1 MPLIFIVCVFGG
13 CINKNAKGT
22 EDSVTEPVATIVNLS
37 PFGLTMDAKRDLYV
51 ADMNASLIRKITPS
65 GLVTI
70 LKDSTSTKAGWDYR
84 PRGIAVDVEGNV
96 FGADETNNIIKRI
109 TPSGLVTTLAGSGK
123 EGSADG
129 KGLLASFN
137 SPRGI
142 AVDEKGN
149 IYVADSG
156 NNLVRKITPSGL
168 VTTFAGSGKQGSS
181 NGQGILASFN
191 SPSGIAVDEK
201 GNIYVADS
209 GNNLVRKITPSG
221 LVTTLAG
228 SGKEGSANGQDVLA
242 SFNFPIPI
250 AVDAA
255 GNVFVADELNQLIRK
270 ITPSGLVTTLAGSGK
285 EGSANGQGILASF
298 NLPEGIAVDAA
309 GNVFVADELN
319 HLIRKITPSGLVKT
333 FVRSII
339 EDQVHKANPSNT
351 NQPCVGGYG
360 NESCKYAVKARFNNM
375 NIFSMTMQ
383 YLGNGTFRVVF
394 SDLDTGT
401 TNLADITTDCN
412 CNILNVS
419 VRTL

>member
-137 SPRGI
+137 SPR
-142 AVDEKGN
+142 
-149 IYVADSG
+149 
-156 NNLVRKITPSGL
+156 
-168 VTTFAGSGKQGSS
+168 
-181 NGQGILASFN
+181 
-191 SPSGIAVDEK
+191 GIAVDEK